1 VVAQALGIDTGSPLI
16 ELTRIVF
23 DRSGRGV
30 EHLHALYRPDRYS
43 LEIDLVRSGRKD
55 NGNWRPAAA
64 SDGKPVRTSSIN

>member
-1 VVAQALGIDTGSPLI
+1 
-16 ELTRIVF
+16 VF

-43 LEIDLVRSGRKD
+43 LEIELVRSGRKD